1 MLFLNFAFWHEIF
14 MFASS
19 TNLDLLFFQWK
30 KTRGTC
36 QLELFIRISL
46 LKKGRKGGGD
56 LRTHILKK
64 LWSKQYGD
72 RTCLILKF
80 LDVEYFEFYE

>member
-46 LKKGRKGGGD
+46 LEKGQKGAGGGG
-56 LRTHILKK
+56 T
-64 LWSKQYGD
+64 
-72 RTCLILKF
+72 
-80 LDVEYFEFYE
+80 

>member
-46 LKKGRKGGGD
+46 LEKGQKGAGGGG
-56 LRTHILKK
+56 LK
-64 LWSKQYGD
+64 D
-72 RTCLILKF
+72 T
-80 LDVEYFEFYE
+80 YFKKNFGVSNTAIGRV